1 MDSFELNKILGA
13 ILATCIVLL
22 SVDLIA
28 NAIFA
33 PVQPAKPGF
42 QIAVKEQ
49 PPANA
54 TASKTETVTPIGT
67 RLAKADAD
75 RGKAETKVCMTC
87 HTLEKDGPNKVG
99 PNLWGVVD
107 RPRASHPGFDYSAA
121 MKAKIGRGVRKA
133 FLQRKREAAKVKR

>member
-54 TASKTETVTPIGT
+54 TASKTETVLRSGHDLPRRMPIAA
-67 RLAKADAD
+67 RLK
-75 RGKAETKVCMTC
+75 
-87 HTLEKDGPNKVG
+87 
-99 PNLWGVVD
+99 
-107 RPRASHPGFDYSAA
+107 PRSA
-121 MKAKIGRGVRKA
+121 
-133 FLQRKREAAKVKR
+133 